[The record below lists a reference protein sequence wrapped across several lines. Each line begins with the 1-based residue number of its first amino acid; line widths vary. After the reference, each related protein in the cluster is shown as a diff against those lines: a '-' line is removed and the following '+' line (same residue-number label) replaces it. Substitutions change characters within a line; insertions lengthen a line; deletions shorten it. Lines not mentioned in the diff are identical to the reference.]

1 MSFRTAPQRDPL
13 APRRAALYLR
23 VSTGRQAAGD
33 VSIPSQRDL
42 TQRFCEAQGWIVS
55 AEFIEPGAS
64 ATDDRRPAFQRMLD
78 EATAPDRRFDII
90 CVHAFSRFYRNG
102 AEMELTI
109 RKLRKHGV
117 EVVSVTQPTGDDPSQ
132 ELMRQIIGIFD
143 EYTSRENGKNVV
155 RAMRES
161 ARQGFWN
168 GTTPALGYRIV
179 AAERRGSKVKKR
191 LEVDPVEA
199 ELVRLIFRLYSEGDG
214 RSGPLGVKETT
225 KWLNEHGYRTR
236 RGATFGVG
244 PLHRIL
250 TSKYYAT
257 GKWPYGR
264 RNARTGGLND
274 PATIVEIE
282 IPPIIPPELFEKVHA
297 RLARN
302 NPRVTPP
309 RIVNGPTLLTGLA
322 TCAGCGAGMTRTGT
336 RRRDRSYSYY
346 SCAGCHQKG
355 HSVCRGQHIPMAK
368 LDGLVIENVKERL
381 FTPERLTTILESL
394 LERQHEKNRAV
405 EDRRTALVVELAAT
419 NEKLNRLYRAI
430 EDGIVDLDPQLK
442 ERVDALRTQR
452 DLAQASLDR
461 IATQANTRAMITA
474 ERLAAFS
481 RLMREKLDSG
491 DTQARKAYLHSV
503 ISQIEVD
510 NDKIRIIGDKATL
523 AAAIAG
529 RQTGEGQVR
538 GFVRKWRARRDSN
551 SRPPD
556 SKSAAPSVSSF
567 VPRKFAK
574 LLCLI
579 GKRRFTVAPPDCSRG
594 MSDDGVEH
602 LFRNST
608 AEAPGLKRVPPC
620 VVR

>member
-1 MSFRTAPQRDPL
+1 MAFRHAPQRDPL

-42 TQRFCEAQGWIVS
+42 TRRFCEARGWAVTE
-55 AEFIEPGAS
+55 EFVESGAS

-78 EATAPDRRFDII
+78 EASSPDRRFDII

-143 EYTSRENGKNVV
+143 EYTSRENGKNVI

-161 ARQGFWN
+161 AKQGFWN
-168 GTTPALGYRIV
+168 GTTPPLGYRIV
-179 AAERRGSKVKKR
+179 EAERRGSKVKKR

-199 ELVRLIFRLYSEGDG
+199 ELVRLIFRVYAEGDG

-250 TSKYYAT
+250 RSSYYAT

-264 RNARTGGLND
+264 RNSRTGGLHD
-274 PATIVEIE
+274 PATVVEIE
-282 IPPIIPPELFEKVHA
+282 IPPIISLELLEKVHA

-302 NPRVTPP
+302 NPKVTPP

-322 TCAGCGAGMTRTGT
+322 ICASCGAGMTRTGT
-336 RRRDRSYSYY
+336 RRGERFYSYY
-346 SCAGCHQKG
+346 SCAGCQQKG
-355 HSVCRGQHIPMAK
+355 KSACRGRHVPMAK
-368 LDGLVIENVKERL
+368 LDGLVIGNVKERL
-381 FTPERLTTILESL
+381 FTPERLTRILASL
-394 LERQHEKNRAV
+394 FERQRAKNRAV
-405 EDRRTALVVELAAT
+405 EDRRASLTAELARI
-419 NEKLNRLYRAI
+419 NEKLKRLYRAI
-430 EDGIVDLDPQLK
+430 EDGIVDLDAHLK
-442 ERVDALRTQR
+442 DRIEALKTERG
-452 DLAQASLDR
+452 LAQDSLDR
-461 IATQANTRAMITA
+461 IAVQASARAMITPD
-474 ERLAAFS
+474 RLAAFS
-481 RLMREKLDSG
+481 HLMREKLDTG
-491 DTQARKAYLHSV
+491 DTSARKAFLRSV

-510 NDKIRIIGDKATL
+510 DDKIRIVGDKATL
-523 AAAIAG
+523 AAVIAG
-529 RQTGEGQVR
+529 GQTGGTQVR

-551 SRPPD
+551 PQIRSLRVTHTP
-556 SKSAAPSVSSF
+556 
-567 VPRKFAK
+567 VP
-574 LLCLI
+574 
-579 GKRRFTVAPPDCSRG
+579 T
-594 MSDDGVEH
+594 
-602 LFRNST
+602 
-608 AEAPGLKRVPPC
+608 
-620 VVR
+620 

>member
-1 MSFRTAPQRDPL
+1 MAFRTAPQRDPA

-33 VSIPSQRDL
+33 VSIPSQGDL
-42 TQRFCEAQGWIVS
+42 TRRFCEAQGWLVT

-64 ATDDRRPAFQRMLD
+64 ATDDRRPAFQHMLD
-78 EATAPDRRFDII
+78 EATSADRRFDVI

-102 AEMELTI
+102 AEMELLI

-143 EYTSRENGKNVV
+143 EYTSRENGKNVS

-161 ARQGFWN
+161 AKQGFWN
-168 GTTPALGYRIV
+168 GTTPPLGYRI
-179 AAERRGSKVKKR
+179 AEAERRGSKVKKR

-199 ELVRLIFRLYSEGDG
+199 ELLRLIFRLYVEGDG

-244 PLHRIL
+244 PVHRIL
-250 TSKYYAT
+250 RSSYYAT

-264 RNARTGGLND
+264 RNSRTGGLHD
-274 PATIVEIE
+274 SATVVDIE
-282 IPPIIPPELFEKVHA
+282 IPAIIPLDVMQKVHA

-309 RIVNGPTLLTGLA
+309 RVVNGPTLLTGIA
-322 TCAGCGAGMTRTGT
+322 TCATCGAGMTRTGT

-355 HSVCRGQHIPMAK
+355 KSVCRGRHVPMGK

-381 FTPERLTTILESL
+381 FTPERLATILEML
-394 LERQHEKNRAV
+394 LERQSAHDRAID
-405 EDRRTALVVELAAT
+405 DRRAALTAELAAKD
-419 NEKLNRLYRAI
+419 EKLKRLYRAI
-430 EDGIVDLDPQLK
+430 EDGIVDLDVHLK
-442 ERVDALRTQR
+442 ERIETLKTER
-452 DLAQASLDR
+452 DIAQASLDR
-461 IATQANTRAMITA
+461 IAIQANARATITPDQ
-474 ERLAAFS
+474 LKAFS
-481 RLMREKLDSG
+481 KLMREKLDTG
-491 DTQARKAYLHSV
+491 DTQTRKAYLQSV

-510 NDKIRIIGDKATL
+510 DDKVRIFGDKAAL
-523 AAAIAG
+523 AAVIAG
-529 RQTGEGQVR
+529 RQTQATNVR

-551 SRPPD
+551 S
-556 SKSAAPSVSSF
+556 
-567 VPRKFAK
+567 
-574 LLCLI
+574 
-579 GKRRFTVAPPDCSRG
+579 
-594 MSDDGVEH
+594 
-602 LFRNST
+602 
-608 AEAPGLKRVPPC
+608 
-620 VVR
+620 